1 MISINNFNGYCS
13 KVVMMWEED
22 GEINVVLQHWPT
34 GQILVSHWMCKTL
47 SHLTVGHVVIRLP
60 VLGTAEIIQTVSL
73 LSLCTEHRRIKQNIY
88 LERFSQRN
96 AIGPFNIFHI
106 AEGMFKTI
114 LKAGC
119 SRRAKTWLSESWGRE
134 KETERI
140 SEKKRWVEEQ
150 HSARSF
156 RHGVLKG
163 VIRPDTVVPL
173 MRHVLEWGCYR

>member
-1 MISINNFNGYCS
+1 MNNFKGYCS
-13 KVVMMWEED
+13 KVVMMCEED

-34 GQILVSHWMCKTL
+34 GQILETHWMCKTV

-73 LSLCTEHRRIKQNIY
+73 LSLCTEHRIRKQNIY

-96 AIGPFNIFHI
+96 PIGPFNIFQI
-106 AEGMFKTI
+106 AEGMFKTV

-119 SRRAKTWLSESWGRE
+119 SRWAKTWLSESWGRE
-134 KETERI
+134 KETESV
-140 SEKKRWVEEQ
+140 SEKKRRVEEQ

-156 RHGVLKG
+156 RHALLKG
-163 VIRPDTVVPL
+163 VIFLTVPFPL
-173 MRHVLEWGCYR
+173 MRHVLEWGYYR